1 MKPKINNSINNSR
14 ANFDLNV
21 DKVITMVD
29 IAKMK
34 EIDKII
40 KLHIQFND
48 GSSSE
53 QFEVPWQDISKT
65 DWRKFDEK
73 CVYNSEFQTAKVKRF
88 LEENVSDQLSE
99 AHHETEYQVDQC
111 GLYKIDNIPIYCAG
125 QCTILSTSARNLYK
139 IVLTDKTQ
147 CLDIDERL
155 TETDALE
162 KMIGLICLSADVG
175 RIIISYK
182 LVQFMHQAYI
192 VAGIRPGVCLY
203 LYGKTGTNKTTYL
216 CLLTQT
222 YNRGTDIKSPTR
234 LNGSIAAAVNI
245 LSEVRDDVVI
255 FDDLCPADSKQIR
268 SKQEETLIEITRY
281 IGDGTVPAKMNGKNV
296 SKGSPKC
303 GVIFTGEYLI
313 GKGSDAARM
322 LPVEMEKPDSE
333 SLKYFQDNPLIV
345 STFYK
350 YFLEW
355 YVENYNDIV
364 ALLRG
369 WLTDYRKVNFGVH
382 PRLQETHFLL
392 NTSYRLLMNYFYD
405 VDYITEDETEPLIG
419 DFLYLLNELINKQ
432 NLRVQENVFE
442 QPTVSDYLHYIKK
455 MYINGS
461 LPYAR
466 DVKNFNQKLHAGV
479 LYKDCLCI
487 RGEWLSKTF
496 SVNAAEI
503 AKDLYAKSALLS
515 GKDTYAKQ
523 ISKLKGKRFYFIPL
537 DKLK

>member
-1 MKPKINNSINNSR
+1 MTGLENN
-14 ANFDLNV
+14 AVGNFTLHV
-21 DKVITMVD
+21 DKVITIRS
-29 IAKMK
+29 IAETEKK
-34 EIDKII
+34 LKII
-40 KLHIQFND
+40 IELHMRFND

-53 QFEVPWQDISKT
+53 QFEVPLQDISKT
-65 DWRKFDEK
+65 DWRIFDEK
-73 CVYNSEFQTAKVKRF
+73 CVYNPEFQTAKVKRI
-88 LEENVSDQLSE
+88 LEENVRQQLSK
-99 AHHETEYQVDQC
+99 APHETEYQVDQC
-111 GLYKIDNIPIYCAG
+111 GLYKLDNIPIYCAG
-125 QCTILSTSARNLYK
+125 QCTILPTSARGLYK

-162 KMIGLICLSADVG
+162 KMIGLICLSADTG

-192 VAGIRPGVCLY
+192 DAGIRPGVCLY
-203 LYGKTGTNKTTYL
+203 LYGKTGTNKTTYS

-222 YNRGTDIKSPTR
+222 YNRSTDIQSPTR
-234 LNGSIAAAVNI
+234 LNASIAAVVNI

-255 FDDLCPADSKQIR
+255 FDDLFPADSKQTR

-333 SLKYFQDNPLIV
+333 SLKYFQGKPLIV

-364 ALLRG
+364 ALLKG

-382 PRLQETHFLL
+382 LRLQETHFFLYTAYL
-392 NTSYRLLMNYFYD
+392 TLMNYCHYVGYFTRHEAEQLLD
-405 VDYITEDETEPLIG
+405 TFID
-419 DFLYLLNELINKQ
+419 LLNGLINKQ

-461 LPYAR
+461 LPYAQ
-466 DVKNFNQKLHAGV
+466 DVKNFDKELHAGV

-487 RGEWLSKTF
+487 RGKWLSETF
-496 SVNAAEI
+496 SVNAAE
-503 AKDLYAKSALLS
+503 
-515 GKDTYAKQ
+515 
-523 ISKLKGKRFYFIPL
+523 RFVR
-537 DKLK
+537 